1 MSQFPN
7 RAALWLNKLAPDA
20 PLMSGLVPF
29 RPGGRR
35 PD

>member
-7 RAALWLNKLAPDA
+7 RAALWLNNLAPDV
-20 PLMSGLVPF
+20 PLMERPVPF